1 MKLKYILSMAALVA
15 LMASCSK
22 GSGEGTDE
30 NADSTNSMVNSGE
43 SYTFTKMTASRS
55 VSLEGTADD
64 YGMQSDAIYTD
75 SVSLM
80 MPVSMGKA
88 DVGPLQ
94 NAILNKAFG
103 MTGGDAMEVMTNF
116 MKQDADSLGYTV
128 KEVTTVSLLE
138 SQGYNLVSGQVVY
151 LSGNWMSYCVSGE
164 QYYPAAAHGMPFK
177 QYVNYSLTDNRVMNL
192 ADVIEPSKNAD
203 LLKSIQDRAKEM
215 EDAIGP
221 TSITELPSDGNFYLN
236 SDSELVFVYQ
246 PYEVASYAQGFISI
260 PLYPYEI
267 SQCLTPAAKTMFNLN

>member
-15 LMASCSK
+15 LATSCSK
-22 GSGEGTDE
+22 GTGENTEE
-30 NADSTNSMVNSGE
+30 NADSAMVKAGE
-43 SYTFTKMTASRS
+43 SYTFTKLTASRS

-64 YGMQSDAIYTD
+64 YGTEADAIYTD
-75 SVSLM
+75 SVNLM
-80 MPVSMGKA
+80 MPMSMGSA
-88 DVGPLQ
+88 DVTPLQ

-103 MTGGDAMEVMTNF
+103 MTGSNVTEVMNNY

-138 SQGYNLVSGQVVY
+138 SQGYNLVTGQVVY
-151 LSGNWMSYCVSGE
+151 LDSDWMSYCVSGE
-164 QYYPAAAHGMPFK
+164 QYYPAAAHGMPYR
-177 QYVNYSLTDNRVMNL
+177 QYVNYSLTENRVMNIS
-192 ADVIEPSKNAD
+192 DVIDAAKNAD
-203 LLKSIQDRAKEM
+203 LVNAIKERATEM

-221 TSITELPSDGNFYLN
+221 TSITELPSNGDFYLN
-236 SDSELVFVYQ
+236 SNGELVFVYQ

-267 SQCLTPAAKTMFNLN
+267 SQYLTPAAKTMFNLN

>member
-15 LMASCSK
+15 LATSCSK
-22 GSGEGTDE
+22 GTGENTEE
-30 NADSTNSMVNSGE
+30 NSDSTMVKAGE
-43 SYTFTKMTASRS
+43 SYTFTKLTASRS

-64 YGMQSDAIYTD
+64 YGTEADAIYTD
-75 SVSLM
+75 SVNLM
-80 MPVSMGKA
+80 MPMSMGSA
-88 DVGPLQ
+88 DVTPLQ

-103 MTGGDAMEVMTNF
+103 MTGSNVTEVMNNY

-138 SQGYNLVSGQVVY
+138 SQGYNLVTGQVVY
-151 LSGNWMSYCVSGE
+151 LNSDWMSYCVSGE
-164 QYYPAAAHGMPFK
+164 QYYPAAAHGMPYR
-177 QYVNYSLTDNRVMNL
+177 QYVNYSLTENRVMNIS
-192 ADVIEPSKNAD
+192 DVIDAAKNAD
-203 LLKSIQDRAKEM
+203 LVNAIKERAAEM

-221 TSITELPSDGNFYLN
+221 TSITELPSNGDFYLN
-236 SDSELVFVYQ
+236 SNGELVFVYQ

-267 SQCLTPAAKTMFNLN
+267 SQYLTPAAKTMFNLN